1 MGKKA
6 VTNTDAARYSGKSV
20 TEIFPT
26 PPKETAHDC
35 AIVVGQEL
43 YGIGRRVVKW
53 YEPTG
58 FNGYVTDEVRIFEE
72 DRKIG
77 EVTGRTIRGPR
88 YTKGTAGLASQF
100 VIHHSGG
107 DGSTPAQMYKTLWY
121 DRGLS
126 VQFACEDTGV
136 IYQFLDAKEIAW
148 HAGLA
153 NKTSVG
159 VEAALFPD
167 RAAAP
172 NYYAVPDKRGNLPHR
187 WTQQVLQGVERE
199 VFIMPPQ
206 QVEALADL
214 VAGFWAA
221 QELRCNGVHSNIP
234 GASANLSVFRE
245 APRFP
250 RVKGEI
256 PYCVVEGALQ
266 HAGLLGHF
274 HLSKNKWDPAGLELA
289 TFEAEV
295 AKRWARRF
303 G

>member
-1 MGKKA
+1 
-6 VTNTDAARYSGKSV
+6 
-20 TEIFPT
+20 
-26 PPKETAHDC
+26 
-35 AIVVGQEL
+35 
-43 YGIGRRVVKW
+43 
-53 YEPTG
+53 
-58 FNGYVTDEVRIFEE
+58 
-72 DRKIG
+72 
-77 EVTGRTIRGPR
+77 
-88 YTKGTAGLASQF
+88 
-100 VIHHSGG
+100 
-107 DGSTPAQMYKTLWY
+107 
-121 DRGLS
+121 
-126 VQFACEDTGV
+126 
-136 IYQFLDAKEIAW
+136 
-148 HAGLA
+148 
-153 NKTSVG
+153 
-159 VEAALFPD
+159 
-167 RAAAP
+167 
-172 NYYAVPDKRGNLPHR
+172 
-187 WTQQVLQGVERE
+187 
-199 VFIMPPQ
+199 MPPQ